1 MTPVLTAS
9 AKPVYPS
16 AKEVQDA
23 KAAASGRASQVAA
36 AQAEYAAASAR
47 LAEVQDRAEMAA
59 ERYNGAR
66 VLLQQRTDA
75 ARSAGRQASAA
86 GRTAQ
91 AASDKVGQLAAQAYM
106 QGNGSFS
113 GLETILSSK
122 GPQEVIDRASGMA
135 VVSDLRT
142 QVLQEAS
149 ATSVV
154 AGVLQRQAARSQ
166 AQQLAAAQAAET
178 ARAEAQSMAD
188 AAQAQAAA
196 IQRQQAQLVAQLA
209 TLRHTSAAPEGRRQ
223 AGLKAE
229 AEARAAAAARAAAE
243 RRAREAAR
251 QAAAR

>member
-23 KAAASGRASQVAA
+23 KAAASGKASQVSAVQ
-36 AQAEYAAASAR
+36 AQYAAASAR
-47 LAEVQDRAEMAA
+47 LAEVQARAEMAA

-91 AASDKVGQLAAQAYM
+91 VASDKVGELAAQAYM
-106 QGNGSFS
+106 QGGGSFS

-166 AQQLAAAQAAET
+166 AQQL
-178 ARAEAQSMAD
+178 
-188 AAQAQAAA
+188 
-196 IQRQQAQLVAQLA
+196 
-209 TLRHTSAAPEGRRQ
+209 PPGP
-223 AGLKAE
+223 
-229 AEARAAAAARAAAE
+229 AARTAP
-243 RRAREAAR
+243 ARGPPPAR
-251 QAAAR
+251 PAPAPAPRG